1 MEIKR
6 VGVVGCGLMGSG
18 IAQVCAQA
26 GYDVTVSETEQAYLD
41 KGLDSIGKF
50 LAKSVEKGKISGED
64 REATLGRIRGTTE
77 LRDLSESD
85 VVVEAVPERLDLKKK
100 IFADLDEICQPHA
113 ILASN
118 TSGFSVLELG
128 VSTKR
133 LEKVVGMH
141 FFNPVPLMKL
151 VEVIRSLATSD
162 ETTETVKAF
171 AESLGKAVVIAK
183 DTPGFIVNRLSMALT
198 INAIRMLES
207 GIATREDIDAAC
219 TQGLNHPMG
228 PLTVADFAGI
238 DTLYYA
244 VSDMYAKTQDPIFAP
259 PVLLQQ
265 MVAAGWVGRKA
276 GKGFYDYR

>member
-1 MEIKR
+1 MEIKK

-26 GYDVTVSETEQAYLD
+26 GYEVTVSETEQAYLD

-50 LAKSVEKGKISGED
+50 LAKSVEKGKISGEE
-64 REATLGRIRGTTE
+64 REATLGRIRGTTD

-85 VVVEAVPERLDLKKK
+85 LVVEAVPERLHLKKK

-128 VSTKR
+128 VETKR
-133 LEKVVGMH
+133 VGKVVGMH

-151 VEVIRSLATSD
+151 VEVIRSLATSE
-162 ETTETVKAF
+162 ETTGTVKAF
-171 AESLGKAVVIAK
+171 GETLGKTVVIAK

-198 INAIRMLES
+198 INAIRMLEA
-207 GIATREDIDAAC
+207 GIASREDIDTAC
-219 TQGLNHPMG
+219 THGLNHPMG

-244 VSDMYAKTQDPIFAP
+244 VTDMYAKTHDPIFDP

-276 GKGFYDYR
+276 GKGFYDYQ